1 MSKARASYYM
11 RFGDLIVSATCADTF
26 GPDSLDELRLQVER
40 GFATGITYTGLG
52 EYEEEAPAV
61 IDPGTVDTTDLPPI

>member
-1 MSKARASYYM
+1 MSKTRASYYM
-11 RFGDLIVSATCADTF
+11 RFGELIVSATCSDAF

-52 EYEEEAPAV
+52 EFEEDDAAV
-61 IDPGTVDTTDLPPI
+61 ADPGTVDTTDLPPV